1 VELGGFDLVY
11 LCLIN
16 PGLARYL
23 MKIIMI
29 IQCFVIL
36 IQLFI
41 VNTLINQNK
50 KYYNNTKK
58 ILEIIPSLDL
68 TPDREREIL
77 KQLYEMFY

>member
-1 VELGGFDLVY
+1 
-11 LCLIN
+11 
-16 PGLARYL
+16 